1 MDYSKIEF
9 LPIKKY
15 HKNYISYSHLNN
27 KRVAFVFKDVKLHKT
42 LYRKN
47 EKIYI
52 QILFDSDNI
61 KKLLEKLKIQSMK
74 YIEKKFNFNNIEKN
88 YISLLNDNILEVEVH
103 PDCIF
108 KKRNQFDIDSEEYYM
123 NLKEGDKIDIILVFK
138 GILFGKKRYKNLLN
152 LYEITRHYN
161 EVNLIND
168 CILNVE
174 SDEESD
180 DNLKIY
186 SDKYKKRFNN
196 FFIEEKETNK
206 KENIVKDILNN
217 IINNIVN

>member
-27 KRVAFVFKDVKLHKT
+27 KRVAFVFKNVKLYKT

-52 QILFDSDNI
+52 KVLFKLDNI
-61 KKLLEKLKIQSMK
+61 KILLEKLKIQSMK

-88 YISLLNDNILEVEVH
+88 YISLLKENILEVEVH

-108 KKRNQFDIDSEEYYM
+108 KKINQFDIELDENYM
-123 NLKEGDKIDIILVFK
+123 NLKEGDEIDIILVFK
-138 GILFGKKRYKNLLN
+138 GILFGKKKYKNLLN
-152 LYEITRHYN
+152 LYKIKRHYN
-161 EVNLIND
+161 EDNIIND
-168 CILNVE
+168 CVLNVE

-180 DNLKIY
+180 ENIEIY

-196 FFIEEKETNK
+196 FFIEEKETSEKNV
-206 KENIVKDILNN
+206 KEILFN